1 MNYRV
6 IILLSLLWM
15 SMYPFQECRS
25 QEDIRIKRGDFKIEG
40 KEGFRDAWKSRRKGD
55 RLFGKGYG
63 FYNKALEHYQKAYRY
78 NSGNAALNYKMGVCH
93 YKQMRHQKAIE
104 YFNTALSKDEEV
116 ATDIFYLL
124 ARAYH
129 LSYDF
134 EQAIRN
140 YQRCLE
146 PDIIEELEHKRE
158 KINIYVRQCSNGQDL
173 MEEPVRVNINN
184 LGRQINSQQDDYG
197 PVFSQQG
204 QVMYFTSR
212 RPHEDNDERWIGDQK
227 YYSDIYKSEKKQEGQ
242 WKTARLIDED
252 IYSSHN
258 DAVVESTSDP
268 RRIYVYRGHKDEG
281 DIYYYEK
288 DGDRWRGP
296 RNFSRLVNTNAKE
309 SSMSFSKDGNTV
321 FFVSTLAEQS
331 YGKKDIF
338 MARKSQDGKWSYPV
352 NAGGLVNSSLNEEGV
367 FINSTADKLYFSS
380 EGHNSMGGYDI
391 FVSQRDVDGNWKEP
405 RNLGY
410 PINTPHDD
418 MLFRMIEGVGNKAYY
433 ATIRDDSFGGKDI
446 YEIIFLGEERE
457 YNPIAALDEIA
468 WKVEASRELLYRQ
481 PEKLAIDTTI
491 YLQGKVMDSTAR
503 KGIQAKVEIIDND
516 QNQIIAT
523 HLADTNGRYTIQL
536 PEQKKY
542 GVEITAR
549 GYLFYAQSLDLNQEK
564 IQNDTLKRDFFL
576 DKVEVGKKMVLE
588 NIYFETNSSRLKTSS
603 YEELERVVRLMKDN
617 PGLKLEISGHTDNVG
632 SYLANKRLSEA
643 RARSVVEYL
652 QKQGVSRSRLTFKGY
667 SFTQPIAPNDTP
679 EGRQKN
685 RRVEFKVLEK

>member
-15 SMYPFQECRS
+15 TIYPFQESRS
-25 QEDIRIKRGDFKIEG
+25 QEDIRIKRGDFKVEG
-40 KEGFRDAWKSRRKGD
+40 KEGFREAWKSRREAD
-55 RLFGKGYG
+55 RFFGKGYG
-63 FYNKALEHYQKAYRY
+63 FYNQALEHYRKAYRY

-93 YKQMRHQKAIE
+93 FQQKRQQKAIE
-104 YFNTALSKDEEV
+104 YFNKAVSKDEEV
-116 ATDIFYLL
+116 ASDIFYLL

-146 PDIIEELEHKRE
+146 PDIIEELAHRRE
-158 KINIYVRQCSNGQDL
+158 KINIFVRQCSNGQDL
-173 MEEPVRVNINN
+173 LEDPVRVNINN
-184 LGRQINSQQDDYG
+184 MGRQINSDQDDYG
-197 PVFSQQG
+197 PVFSQNG
-204 QVMYFTSR
+204 QVMYFTSH
-212 RPHEDNDERWIGDQK
+212 RPHEDNDERWIGDQRF
-227 YYSDIYKSEKKQEGQ
+227 YSDIHKSERNQEGQ
-242 WKTARLIDED
+242 WKPARLIDED
-252 IYSSHN
+252 LFSSHN

-268 RRIYVYRGHKDEG
+268 QRIYVYRGHKDDG

-296 RNFSRLVNTNAKE
+296 RNFSRLINTHAKE

-321 FFVSTLAEQS
+321 FFVSTQEEQS

-338 MARKSQDGKWSYPV
+338 MASKSQDGKWSYPV
-352 NAGGLVNSSLNEEGV
+352 NVGGLVNTSLNEEGV
-367 FINSTADKLYFSS
+367 FINSTTNKLYFSS
-380 EGHNSMGGYDI
+380 EGHNSMGGYDL
-391 FVSQRDVDGNWKEP
+391 FVSERDVDGNWKEP

-410 PINTPHDD
+410 PINTPYDD
-418 MLFRMIEGVGNKAYY
+418 VLYRMMEGISNKAYY
-433 ATIRDDSFGGKDI
+433 ATFREDSYGGKDL
-446 YEIIFLGEERE
+446 YEIILLGEERE
-457 YNPIAALDEIA
+457 FNPTPALDEIA
-468 WKVEASRELLYRQ
+468 WNVEADRELLYRK
-481 PEKLAIDTTI
+481 PGKLAIDTTI
-491 YLQGKVMDSTAR
+491 YMLGKIMDSTAR
-503 KGIQAKVEIIDND
+503 EGIQAKVEIIDNEK
-516 QNQIIAT
+516 NRIIAT
-523 HLADTNGRYTIQL
+523 HLSDTNGRYTIEL

-542 GVEITAR
+542 GIEITAQ
-549 GYLFYAQSLDLNQEK
+549 GYLFFAQTLDLNQQQ
-564 IQNDTLKRDFFL
+564 IQNDTLKKDFSL

-588 NIYFETNSSRLKTSS
+588 NIYFETNSSKLKSTS
-603 YEELERVVRLMKDN
+603 YPELERVVRLMKNN

-632 SYLANKRLSEA
+632 SYLVNKRLSED

-652 QKQGVSRSRLTFKGY
+652 QEKSISQSRLTFKGY